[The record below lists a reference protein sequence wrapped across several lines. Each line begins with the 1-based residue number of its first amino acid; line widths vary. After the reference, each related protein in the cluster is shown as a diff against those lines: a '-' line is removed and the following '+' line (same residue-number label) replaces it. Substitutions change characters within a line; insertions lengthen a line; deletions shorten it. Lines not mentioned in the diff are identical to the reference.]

1 MTSSNKK
8 NVKSFTRRDFL
19 KGMGGGALGTSIA
32 TRLLPGSTGG
42 VMALQEDIPLYSK
55 KRVSIEING
64 KMMSL
69 VVEPRETLLDVLR
82 DRINLTGTK
91 TICNRGECGGCT
103 VLMDGKPIYSCMFLA
118 IRADGTKITTI
129 EGLSKGE
136 KLHPIQ
142 EAFVK
147 KDGYQCGFCTPGFIM
162 TASAF
167 LDKNNNPDLNEV
179 KNALSGNL
187 CRCGNYV
194 KIFSAIKEAAETMR
208 RA

>member
-1 MTSSNKK
+1 MNDHKK
-8 NVKSFTRRDFL
+8 NIKSFTRRDFL
-19 KGMGGGALGTSIA
+19 KGMGGGAIGTSIA

-42 VMALQEDIPLYSK
+42 VMAVQEDIPLYSK
-55 KRVSIEING
+55 KRISLEING

-82 DRINLTGTK
+82 ERLNLTGPK
-91 TICNRGECGGCT
+91 KICNRGECGGCT
-103 VLMDGKPIYSCMFLA
+103 VLMDGKPIYACMFLA
-118 IRADGTKITTI
+118 IKADGKKITTV
-129 EGLSKGE
+129 EGLSKNE

-142 EAFVK
+142 KAFIK
-147 KDGYQCGFCTPGFIM
+147 EDGYQCGFCTPGFIM
-162 TASAF
+162 TTVAF
-167 LDKNNNPDLNEV
+167 LDKNNNPDLDEI

-194 KIFSAIKEAAETMR
+194 KIFSTIREAAETMR

>member
-1 MTSSNKK
+1 MTNEHKK

-19 KGMGGGALGTSIA
+19 KGMGGGAIGTSIA
-32 TRLLPGSTGG
+32 ARLLPGSTGA
-42 VMALQEDIPLYSK
+42 VMSVQEDIPLYTRK
-55 KRVSIEING
+55 KISFELNG

-82 DRINLTGTK
+82 DRINLTGPK
-91 TICNRGECGGCT
+91 RICNQGECGGCT

-118 IRADGTKITTI
+118 LRAEGKKITTV
-129 EGLSKGE
+129 EGLSNGE

-142 EAFVK
+142 EAFIQE
-147 KDGYQCGFCTPGFIM
+147 DGYQCGFCTPGFIM
-162 TASAF
+162 TTAAF
-167 LDKNNNPDLNEV
+167 LDKNKNPDLSEI

-194 KIFSAIKEAAETMR
+194 QIFKTISKAAEMMR
-208 RA
+208 RS